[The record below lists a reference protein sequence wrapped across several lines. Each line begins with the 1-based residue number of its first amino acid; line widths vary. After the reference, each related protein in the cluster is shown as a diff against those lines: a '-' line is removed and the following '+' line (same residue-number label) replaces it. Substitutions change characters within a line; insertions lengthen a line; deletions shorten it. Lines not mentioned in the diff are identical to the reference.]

1 MFFFIFTHI
10 GLLKFFSY
18 WRIFIY
24 DIVETMAI
32 NMKDLTR
39 STSTINIMR
48 ENNESLV
55 EVIIKLPSLL
65 NVIRRIDLEKD
76 TLSIS
81 SSSSQCLFSFK
92 DHQQMNKDIRKQ
104 FAQGKK
110 NTCWKIEKRGTS
122 DTYVLTH
129 NQCIKFNFLT
139 IEQMIEFVCLL
150 EHLPTRMFM
159 PK

>member
-1 MFFFIFTHI
+1 
-10 GLLKFFSY
+10 
-18 WRIFIY
+18 
-24 DIVETMAI
+24 
-32 NMKDLTR
+32 
-39 STSTINIMR
+39 MR
-48 ENNESLV
+48 ENNEWPV
-55 EVIIKLPSLL
+55 EVIVKLPSLL

-104 FAQGKK
+104 FAQCKK
-110 NTCWKIEKRGTS
+110 NTRWKIEKRGT
-122 DTYVLTH
+122 YAITH
-129 NQCIKFNFLT
+129 NECIKFNFLT
-139 IEQMIEFVCLL
+139 VEQMIEFVCLL